1 MITASRSTSPC
12 GFACRTRP
20 RSRRPR
26 CPTDPGPLDVALWSL
41 RLRYWAWRVAA
52 DDPLPTP
59 DVQVFA
65 VYHESDGQHAAPDST
80 GLQKGLLAV
89 AHLFCGSDAAAGNSL
104 VVTHELLHTLGATD
118 KYDRRTGQPLAPQG
132 LGDPEQSPLYPQAS
146 GEIMAGRIAQE
157 SSRGRDSRGPG
168 ADDGRPGDGPRD
180 RVAQMSVPATRV
192 ALACQRRDGERAGS
206 RARRGPRG
214 DLSSRP
220 RDRRARPQRR
230 RQEFAAARARWAP
243 PAHRAEPS
251 NGRVAGSTLWP
262 RRELARHVAFLA
274 QASEDPFPGSVLETA
289 LVGRHPHIDFWQ
301 WESEADR
308 GVARRCLA
316 AVDLAGFEERDVET
330 LSGGERRRLA
340 IAAALTQEP
349 RVYILDE
356 PIQQLD
362 PLHQLEVLRLFRA
375 RADAGACVV
384 MSLHDPG
391 IAAFYADESLLL
403 FGDGRWLKGPTA
415 DVLGEESIGAL
426 YGVAVRE
433 LAWDGGRTFVPA

>member
-1 MITASRSTSPC
+1 
-12 GFACRTRP
+12 
-20 RSRRPR
+20 
-26 CPTDPGPLDVALWSL
+26 
-41 RLRYWAWRVAA
+41 
-52 DDPLPTP
+52 
-59 DVQVFA
+59 
-65 VYHESDGQHAAPDST
+65 
-80 GLQKGLLAV
+80 
-89 AHLFCGSDAAAGNSL
+89 
-104 VVTHELLHTLGATD
+104 
-118 KYDRRTGQPLAPQG
+118 
-132 LGDPEQSPLYPQAS
+132 
-146 GEIMAGRIAQE
+146 
-157 SSRGRDSRGPG
+157 
-168 ADDGRPGDGPRD
+168 
-180 RVAQMSVPATRV
+180 MSVPATRV
-192 ALACQRRDGERAGS
+192 ALACHDVMVS
-206 RARRGPRG
+206 VP
-214 DLSSRP
+214 
-220 RDRRARPQRR
+220 
-230 RQEFAAARARWAP
+230 
-243 PAHRAEPS
+243 
-251 NGRVAGSTLWP
+251 GRVLVAGLEAIFRPGHVIAVLGRNGAGKSSLLHVLAGLHPPSGGTVQWQGRGLTLWP